1 MTLNPTLMY
10 QLADSVK
17 LHTSCSIDSDYG
29 MRAVLGA
36 EYEFSQETKM
46 TVQYMENVKNLTE
59 LSDTMVVL

>member
-1 MTLNPTLMY
+1 
-10 QLADSVK
+10 
-17 LHTSCSIDSDYG
+17 

-59 LSDTMVVL
+59 LSDTMVVLQLQH